1 MRYNNMLGWE
11 HQNQNADDY
20 SCFIRLMRM
29 FFAFFLITALCQT
42 GICRSAEKQIEGPN
56 PGQSNAS
63 QVQGNMSNTLQFM
76 GLIDVGE
83 RQIIALM
90 PGEVVDASYCKQGDT
105 VKKGDLIVK
114 LNNDSITNAIA
125 DLILKRN
132 RVKEG
137 EQQLHF
143 AELEKLQREK
153 QLQRVEGL
161 ITSEKSLKNQVAG
174 YTSPVMQQLETQR
187 LTLQEQ
193 LEISTAR
200 IAALKENNRDNE
212 AILKSI
218 KNQIDDLE
226 MRLQNLTI
234 KAPFNGR
241 IFSLN
246 SNLNR
251 IPPGGMVCELRSDSF
266 YVVRGKIIQH
276 QRNLIKVG
284 DMVKVALESSPND
297 SVEGVIESIE
307 YIQEHRE
314 MAGYSSFE
322 VLAKIDSP
330 AKWMQSGM
338 MVSVSKQILPAK
350 NN

>member
-1 MRYNNMLGWE
+1 MQGWKQ
-11 HQNQNADDY
+11 QNQDTADS
-20 SCFIRLMRM
+20 SCFSRFMRKL
-29 FFAFFLITALCQT
+29 FVFIFLILLGQT
-42 GICRSAEKQIEGPN
+42 GICRSADKQIEGPG
-56 PGQSNAS
+56 PGPNNAS
-63 QVQGNMSNTLQFM
+63 QVQGNVANTLQFM
-76 GLIDVGE
+76 GLLDVGE

-90 PGEVVDASYCKQGDT
+90 PGEVVDTSYCKQGDI

-132 RVKEG
+132 KVKEG

-143 AELEKLQREK
+143 AELEKRQREK
-153 QLQRVEGL
+153 QLQKVEEL
-161 ITSEKSLKNQVAG
+161 ITTEKSLKNQVPG

-193 LEISTAR
+193 LEISAAR
-200 IAALKENNRDNE
+200 IAALKENNSDN
-212 AILKSI
+212 AVILKTI

-226 MRLQNLTI
+226 LRQQNLTI
-234 KAPFNGR
+234 KAPFNAR
-241 IFSLN
+241 VFFLN
-246 SNLNR
+246 SNVNR

-276 QRNLIKVG
+276 QRNLIQVG
-284 DMVKVALESSPND
+284 DMVKVALESAPND
-297 SVEGVIESIE
+297 SAQGTVQSVE
-307 YIQEHRE
+307 YIQENRE

-322 VLAKIDSP
+322 VMVKIDSP

-338 MVSVSKQILPAK
+338 MVSVNKQILPAK